1 MALGSTADDS
11 RWAKLADAKRIDDHD
26 HDHGIKLS
34 DFEMDLS
41 ESGR

>member
-1 MALGSTADDS
+1 MYDKPMSDPDS
-11 RWAKLADAKRIDDHD
+11 DND
-26 HDHGIKLS
+26 IKLS